1 MPLVSCLV
9 SEDNET
15 LREDIY
21 RMGPVRIAGTGSY
34 VPEKILTNQDLGK
47 MVDTTDEWIVQRTGI
62 RQRRIAEPDENTS
75 DLAKEA
81 SLKALDAAATAPE
94 ELELIIVA
102 TITPDT
108 CCPSAANHLQAKLGA
123 NNAVSFDITAACTG
137 FIFALSTAEQYLK
150 NGQYKNALIVGSEV
164 LSRTVNWKDRTSCIL
179 WGDASG
185 AVVVNKLE
193 KGAEILSTHI
203 HSDGSAGGNLLLPG
217 GGSSTTPISCESVE
231 KGLHYL
237 RLIDANKTFKLAIK
251 RFAESCQETAAYNG
265 YSMSDI
271 DLIIPHQANLR
282 IIHALA
288 EKLKFPKDKILVN
301 IDLYGNS
308 SAATVPLGLDQ
319 AVRSGRIRPGHRV
332 LLTAFGGG
340 LTWGSSLVVWH

>member
-1 MPLVSCLV
+1 MKHEQQLDSTQGVKEPLSMA
-9 SEDNET
+9 S
-15 LREDIY
+15 I
-21 RMGPVRIAGTGSY
+21 RIAGTGSY
-34 VPEKILTNQDLGK
+34 VPHTVLTNHDLEK

-62 RQRRIAEPDENTS
+62 RQRRIAEPHENTS

-81 SLKALDAAATAPE
+81 SLKALEAAATAPE

-123 NNAVSFDITAACTG
+123 RNAVSFDITAGCTG

-150 NGQYKNALIVGSEV
+150 NGQYQNALIVGSEV

-185 AVVVNKLE
+185 AVVVNKSE
-193 KGAEILSTHI
+193 KGAEVLSTHI
-203 HSDGSAGGNLLLPG
+203 HSDGSAGANLLLPG
-217 GGSSTTPISCESVE
+217 GGSSTTPISCKSVE

-265 YSMSDI
+265 YSVSDI

-288 EKLKFPKDKILVN
+288 EKLKFPKDKIFVN
-301 IDLYGNS
+301 IDQYGNS

-319 AVRSGRIRPGHRV
+319 AVRSGRIRPGYRV